1 MLAPSRAGPFAL
13 IATAALWAACS
24 SAPETAAKT
33 AAAADSTQ
41 ADGSSDADVQ
51 TVDVSANQDV
61 VVPPDVGPGD
71 TFDAQGDSAADVG
84 ADVGVDAT
92 PDVMP
97 TKLGTP
103 TQLFDPVG
111 VHVVHLT
118 VDPANWTAYLDGIDT
133 GEASK
138 VYNWYLAAVK
148 IDGVDY
154 ADVGIR
160 GFGYGSQLL
169 NPAKPNIRLKFDQFT
184 VDGSGP
190 EGQHSF
196 RLKAAGQD
204 PTFLRE
210 PIAYDLN
217 RAIGG
222 HAPRWSWAHVTV
234 NGVDYGVYQLFEHV
248 DKRMFKA
255 LFGNNDGNKYEA
267 AVGCIGLNC
276 PWGSCDK
283 IPSAYTLDP
292 GDGSELVALAKAI
305 TNATDEQFEANVSEL
320 INMDALL
327 ADYAT
332 DAMLS
337 NLDGLASSGQNFT
350 FYVNT
355 ATGKIEIISSGED
368 LTFGNFGEAWY
379 DLLAPWGAPNSWC
392 KGRIDW
398 MFKRITQIPALKTKY
413 LDKLRQ
419 LQCGPLST
427 KTLLPLIDA
436 YAALVHSL
444 VYNDPKGLVKAA
456 DLDNWY
462 AALDA
467 YIAQRADALQTLLGP
482 CP

>member
-1 MLAPSRAGPFAL
+1 MSPSSRAARFAL
-13 IATAALWAACS
+13 AALATLWAACS
-24 SAPETAAKT
+24 STPETPAKT
-33 AAAADSTQ
+33 SAAADGASS
-41 ADGSSDADVQ
+41 ADAADVQ
-51 TVDVSANQDV
+51 TVDVGAVQDA
-61 VVPPDVGPGD
+61 VVPPDVPAD
-71 TFDAQGDSAADVG
+71 DALDAVADSAIDAAAD
-84 ADVGVDAT
+84 ASSTAA

-97 TKLGTP
+97 TKLGTA

-118 VDPANWTAYLDGIDT
+118 VDPANWTAYLDGVDKPDGAKT
-133 GEASK
+133 
-138 VYNWYLAAVK
+138 YDWYVAAVK
-148 IDGVDY
+148 VDGVDY
-154 ADVGIR
+154 TDIGIR
-160 GFGYGSQLL
+160 GFGNGSQIL
-169 NPAKPNIRLKFDQFT
+169 NPGKPNIRIKFDQFT

-190 EGQHSF
+190 EGEHSF

-204 PTFLRE
+204 ATFLRE

-234 NGVDYGVYQLFEHV
+234 NGVDYGFYQLFEHV

-267 AVGCIGLNC
+267 AVGCVGLNC

-283 IPSAYTLDP
+283 IPNAYTLDP
-292 GDGSELVALAKAI
+292 GDGSELVALAKAV
-305 TNATDEQFEANVSEL
+305 TNATDEQFEANISEL
-320 INMDALL
+320 INLDALL

-355 ATGKIEIISSGED
+355 ATAKIEIISSGED
-368 LTFGNFGEAWY
+368 LTFGNFGDAWY

-398 MFKRITQIPALKTKY
+398 MFKRITQTPTLKAKY

-427 KTLLPLIDA
+427 KTLLPLVDA
-436 YAALVHSL
+436 YAGLIHSL
-444 VYNDPKGLVKAA
+444 VYNDPKGLMKAA
-456 DLDNWY
+456 DLDNGY
-462 AALDA
+462 AALEA